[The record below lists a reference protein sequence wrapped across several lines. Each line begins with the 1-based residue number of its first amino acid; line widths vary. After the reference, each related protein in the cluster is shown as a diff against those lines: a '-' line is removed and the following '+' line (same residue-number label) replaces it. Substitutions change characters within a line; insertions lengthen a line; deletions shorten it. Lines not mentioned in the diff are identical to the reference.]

1 MEIAINEDKK
11 KRMVI
16 TRKREELVKVL
27 EKQEKP
33 VKLEGFT
40 TEELDEILFDY
51 EEEERIKKRFAL
63 PPEVLRKID
72 MSNVSFDNFCAYHV
86 NFSGMT
92 GVRIDPNKLYKK
104 SCWGTVF
111 EGVTFLNKF
120 TAGHIEECNFTGS
133 HNAVIGG
140 NSIIGNDIT
149 LGVRNVFKDVTFG
162 SPIMKG
168 NIVGSDFTGS
178 KGAVIELGS
187 DWVDDIGECRLKD
200 TTLQG
205 SFANC
210 LIYGAEFSGAKAAD
224 GGKVKIDPN
233 KIATTKIYGSEFK
246 NLQGCN
252 FEGVEFTA
260 AFAPYNNFM
269 IKKANFE
276 GSEGAVLYP
285 DAVFEKDYSFTKL
298 TDVKFADGSLITKS
312 QLEGTNFTGSE
323 GAVISGP
330 QKSIALANLKDVAIE
345 FDDPKEILSTP
356 GIESAGY
363 GDKPWAFSDIF
374 REKIAVE
381 FDEPVKVFMKKINDS
396 VNNAN
401 K

>member
-1 MEIAINEDKK
+1 
-11 KRMVI
+11 
-16 TRKREELVKVL
+16 
-27 EKQEKP
+27 
-33 VKLEGFT
+33 
-40 TEELDEILFDY
+40 
-51 EEEERIKKRFAL
+51 
-63 PPEVLRKID
+63 

-187 DWVDDIGECRLKD
+187 DWVDDIGDCSLKD

-252 FEGVEFTA
+252 FEGVELTA

-276 GSEGAVLYP
+276 
-285 DAVFEKDYSFTKL
+285 
-298 TDVKFADGSLITKS
+298 
-312 QLEGTNFTGSE
+312 GSE

-363 GDKPWAFSDIF
+363 GDRPWAFSDIF
-374 REKIAVE
+374 RERIAVE